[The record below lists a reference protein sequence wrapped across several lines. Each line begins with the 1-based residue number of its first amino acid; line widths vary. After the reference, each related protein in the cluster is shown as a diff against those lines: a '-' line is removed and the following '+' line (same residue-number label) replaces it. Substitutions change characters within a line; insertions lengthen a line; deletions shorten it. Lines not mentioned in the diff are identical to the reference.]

1 MIGQTVVLAGSFFSS
16 FTRNLQKLA
25 HLLVFKKILLY
36 NYRLKR
42 SDLDRNHLRDCR
54 QIGLFL
60 FKDRQFGSMTS
71 RRFLIREEI
80 MQQRRFYVFK
90 L

>member
-1 MIGQTVVLAGSFFSS
+1 MMEQTVVSTPSFFSS

-42 SDLDRNHLRDCR
+42 SDPFRNCLLACQQLVR
-54 QIGLFL
+54 FL
-60 FKDRQFGSMTS
+60 FKDRLCGSMTS
-71 RRFLIREEI
+71 RRLLTCEEI
-80 MQQRRFYVFK
+80 R
-90 L
+90 